1 MQTPERRDV
10 TCKAQAV
17 SQQYENIQGSDLIG
31 SIADI
36 REDALEKVVIFS
48 AMEKAGDR
56 VQD

>member
-1 MQTPERRDV
+1 MQALEHCNV
-10 TCKAQAV
+10 TRKAQAIR
-17 SQQYENIQGSDLIG
+17 QQYENIQGSDLIG

-36 REDALEKVVIFS
+36 CEDTLNKVVIFS